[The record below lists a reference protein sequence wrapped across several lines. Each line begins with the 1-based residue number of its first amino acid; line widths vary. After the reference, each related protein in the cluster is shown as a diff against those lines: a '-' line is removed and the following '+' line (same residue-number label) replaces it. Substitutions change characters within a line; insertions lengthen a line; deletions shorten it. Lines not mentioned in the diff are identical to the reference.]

1 MIWWKILGVVIA
13 VLLALFILYALFQE
27 SSQKYYRKARRL
39 HKKGEQAY
47 IHREFKDAEEYYQK
61 AEAARKRARE
71 LE

>member
-1 MIWWKILGVVIA
+1 MIWWKILGIVIA
-13 VLLALFILYALFQE
+13 VLLALFVLYVLFQE
-27 SSQKYYRKARRL
+27 SPQKYYRKARGL

-47 IHREFKDAEEYYQK
+47 THHAFKDAEEYYQK